1 MKKKLSTLFATGTL
15 ALILSTRVLAGS
27 VGIARD
33 YTVTAA
39 DATTIAELQHA
50 SENALREGR
59 EGNKNNPAFARKSD
73 EDEQLIARLESGK
86 STNQKQI
93 DEALQPVW
101 VW

>member
-15 ALILSTRVLAGS
+15 ALILSAPVLAGL
-27 VGIARD
+27 VGVSKD
-33 YTVTAA
+33 YTVTAS
-39 DATTIAELQHA
+39 DATTIAELQRA
-50 SENALREGR
+50 SETALREGR

-86 STNQKQI
+86 PTDEKQI

>member
-15 ALILSTRVLAGS
+15 ALILSAPVLAGP
-27 VGIARD
+27 VGIAKD
-33 YTVTAA
+33 YTVTAP

-50 SENALREGR
+50 SETALREGR

-86 STNQKQI
+86 STDQKQI